1 MSKNP
6 PQLFG
11 VNLPQTNRIKLKN
24 SIKSMK
30 SAEKNVLY
38 FHYSEFLLRAN
49 RNPWYK
55 DTLNR
60 ANLSAIDGKGLHWA
74 MWSTMNAGFLPQ
86 LYKLFFIY
94 FPWLLR
100 IPIFIMIF
108 TIQLGVNLIVGF
120 STLLFRWNFSRRTK
134 NEVILGR
141 DFVYDLLQIAE
152 QKSWKTVIIG
162 GSSESDD
169 VSNTLIRK
177 IFPRLR
183 LISWSRSY
191 TSLLMQDQVLPEFVG
206 QTLSNEN
213 VCQLFPDLHEAK
225 QYIQKEKPDLV
236 LVCLGGASGR
246 QEFFID
252 HLAQDKSVSFA
263 LATGLGA
270 AIDHLGGGAK
280 QTQAPKWMIS
290 IGLEW
295 LHRFISQPYRRK
307 RIWDSIFTLWW
318 WTTVQQFMQ
327 GTQSRPTVVNILS
340 SAKKE
345 ILLVKRRNVLPGD
358 IGWSFV
364 QGGIE
369 KNELPEVSGI
379 REIHEEVGL
388 EKHHLKAYLPSK
400 YSNIEMYS
408 ISFLRFVLLEARF
421 DSSKNYVNFVEYY
434 GTKNPAVNWENQEAK
449 WVDPNLVST
458 LLSVEKRFDWE
469 YATEIIKATSP

>member
-1 MSKNP
+1 MSNKP

-11 VNLPQTNRIKLKN
+11 VNLPQMRATQLKN
-24 SIKSMK
+24 TIKSLK
-30 SAEKNVLY
+30 RGEKNVLY

-60 ANLSAIDGKGLHWA
+60 ATMSAIDGKGLHWA
-74 MWSTMNAGFLPQ
+74 MWATMNEGFLPRF
-86 LYKLFFIY
+86 YKLFFIY
-94 FPWLLR
+94 FPWALR
-100 IPIFIMIF
+100 MPIFLFMF
-108 TIQLGVNLIVGF
+108 GIQLVVNLTTGF
-120 STLLFRWNFSRRTK
+120 LTLLFRWNFTKRTK

-141 DFVYDLLQIAE
+141 DFVYDLLKIAE
-152 QKSWKTVIIG
+152 TKEWKTVIIG
-162 GSSESDD
+162 GSTESDEFT
-169 VSNTLIRK
+169 NTLIRK
-177 IFPRLR
+177 IFPQLN

-191 TSLLMQDQVLPEFVG
+191 TSLLMRDQVLPEFIG
-206 QTLSNEN
+206 QTLSSEN

-236 LVCLGGASGR
+236 LVCLGGSSGR

-252 HLAQDKSVSFA
+252 HLAQDQTIRFT

-270 AIDHLGGGAK
+270 AIDHIGGGAQQK
-280 QTQAPKWMIS
+280 KAPNWMILL
-290 IGLEW
+290 GLEW
-295 LHRFISQPYRRK
+295 LYRFIRQPYRRK

-318 WTTVQQFMQ
+318 WTTAQQFMQ
-327 GTQSRPTVVNILS
+327 GTQSRSTVVNILS
-340 SAKKE
+340 NTHKE

-369 KNELPEVSGI
+369 KNELPEIAGI

-388 EKHHLKAYLPSK
+388 EKYHLKAYLPSK

-408 ISFLRFVLLEARF
+408 VSFLRFLLLGARF
-421 DSSKNYVNFVEYY
+421 ESSKNFVNFVEYY
-434 GTKNPAVNWENQEAK
+434 GSKKPSVNWENQEAR
-449 WVDPNLVST
+449 WVNLSKVGT
-458 LLSVEKRFDWE
+458 LLSIEKRFDWE
-469 YATEIIKATSP
+469 YATQVIKDLSS

>member
-1 MSKNP
+1 MSNKS

-11 VNLPQTNRIKLKN
+11 VNLPQTSGMKLKN
-24 SIKSMK
+24 TIKSMK
-30 SAEKNVLY
+30 IGEKNVLY

-60 ANLSAIDGKGLHWA
+60 ATISAIDGKGLHWA
-74 MWSTMNAGFLPQ
+74 MWTTMNEGFLPQ
-86 LYKLFFIY
+86 FYKLFFIY
-94 FPWLLR
+94 FPLIIR
-100 IPIFIMIF
+100 VPIFILMF
-108 TIQLGVNLIVGF
+108 GIQLLVNLSTGLF
-120 STLLFRWNFSRRTK
+120 TLLFRLNFTRRTR

-141 DFVYDLLQIAE
+141 DFVYDLLKIAE
-152 QKSWKTVIIG
+152 TKNWKTVIIG
-162 GSSESDD
+162 GSSESDAFT
-169 VSNTLIRK
+169 NILIQK
-177 IFPRLR
+177 IFPRLN

-191 TSLLMQDQVLPEFVG
+191 TSLLMRDQVLPEFIG
-206 QTLSNEN
+206 QTLSSEN

-252 HLAQDKSVSFA
+252 HLAQDKTVSFS

-270 AIDHLGGGAK
+270 AIDHLGGGAQQK
-280 QTQAPKWMIS
+280 QAPKWMIS
-290 IGLEW
+290 LGLEW
-295 LHRFISQPYRRK
+295 LHRFIGQPYRRK

-327 GTQSRPTVVNILS
+327 GTQSRSTVVNILS
-340 SAKKE
+340 NSKKE
-345 ILLVKRRNVLPGD
+345 ILIVKRRNVLPGD

-369 KNELPEVSGI
+369 KNELPEVAGI
-379 REIHEEVGL
+379 REIQEEVGL

-408 ISFLRFVLLEARF
+408 VSFLRFVLLGARH

-434 GTKNPAVNWENQEAK
+434 GTKKPAVNWENQEAK
-449 WVDPNLVST
+449 WVNRHSVNT
-458 LLSVEKRFDWE
+458 LLSIEKRFDWE
-469 YATEIIKATSP
+469 YASQILAKHKT